1 MGYFT
6 RFEVGMKP
14 EEPKDL
20 RKFLLS
26 DEDRY
31 YELIETLDGN
41 YDSFK
46 WYNHEEDMIEVSR
59 TFPDT
64 LFELHGEGE
73 EPGDLWR
80 KYFKNGK
87 IQRCPAQITYE
98 EYDESKLQEAK

>member
-1 MGYFT
+1 MGYYTYFK
-6 RFEVGMKP
+6 VDMKP
-14 EEPKDL
+14 EEPKGL
-20 RKFLLS
+20 REYLYLE
-26 DEDRY
+26 EDRY
-31 YELIETLDGN
+31 YALIDALEEIEE
-41 YDSFK
+41 SHK
-46 WYNHEEDMIEVSR
+46 WYDHEDDMIELSR

-64 LFELHGEGE
+64 LFELHGEVE

>member
-1 MGYFT
+1 MGYYTCFKVDM
-6 RFEVGMKP
+6 EP

-26 DEDRY
+26 DEDKY

-46 WYNHEEDMIEVSR
+46 WYNHEEDMLEVSR
-59 TFPDT
+59 AFPDT

-98 EYDESKLQEAK
+98 EYNESKLQEAK